1 MTEQKHTPGPWR
13 WEINKKSREV
23 HLSGGHPA
31 FDLSVLDFVRWGMGG
46 ASPRFNVAG
55 GDGLNLMHRADEF
68 AVPVAGREHH
78 SDWFQGLS
86 HPDANLIAAAPDL
99 LAALKEA
106 LSELATEY
114 PVASRIAGN
123 WPEMVPVFERINA
136 AIAKAE
142 GR

>member
-1 MTEQKHTPGPWR
+1 MAEQKHTPGPW
-13 WEINKKSREV
+13 ETHFGFDETGYPCFFI
-23 HLSGGHPA
+23 HGMSGDAKRDHA
-31 FDLSVLDFVRWGMGG
+31 VL
-46 ASPRFNVAG
+46 AN
-55 GDGLNLMHRADEF
+55 
-68 AVPVAGREHH
+68 
-78 SDWFQGLS
+78 
-86 HPDANLIAAAPDL
+86 DAHLIAAAPDL

-114 PVASRIAGN
+114 PIASRIAGN

>member
-1 MTEQKHTPGPWR
+1 MAEQKHTPGPWVV
-13 WEINKKSREV
+13 SRESNEWNSPTAPRREIDA
-23 HLSGGHPA
+23 LKACEFGGEPTRYRLA
-31 FDLSVLDFVRWGMGG
+31 CVQYPPTQAGTMG
-46 ASPRFNVAG
+46 AQ
-55 GDGLNLMHRADEF
+55 E
-68 AVPVAGREHH
+68 RE
-78 SDWFQGLS
+78 
-86 HPDANLIAAAPDL
+86 ANARLIAAAPDL

-114 PVASRIAGN
+114 PIASRLAGN

>member
-1 MTEQKHTPGPWR
+1 MAEQKHTPGPW
-13 WEINKKSREV
+13 ELAPYSDGDEVINV
-23 HLSGGHPA
+23 
-31 FDLSVLDFVRWGMGG
+31 
-46 ASPRFNVAG
+46 VAG
-55 GDGLNLMHRADEF
+55 YKDLGGGQSQAHWIAECEAGVDFGD
-68 AVPVAGREHH
+68 
-78 SDWFQGLS
+78 
-86 HPDANLIAAAPDL
+86 DAEAILATNEANARLIAAAPDL

-114 PVASRIAGN
+114 PIASRLAGN